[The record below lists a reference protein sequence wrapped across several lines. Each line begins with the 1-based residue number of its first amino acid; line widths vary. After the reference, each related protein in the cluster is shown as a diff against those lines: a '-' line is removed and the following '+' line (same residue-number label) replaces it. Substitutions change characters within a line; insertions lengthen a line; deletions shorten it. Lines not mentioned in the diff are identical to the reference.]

1 MLQIGVDKMLQNLEW
16 TGKDAF
22 EAAEPREW
30 KVDGRVVGLTRNSGK
45 LTFVTVEGAG
55 HMVGAQHKYVR
66 QMIEIA
72 CTTGTV

>member
-22 EAAEPREW
+22 EAAESREW

-45 LTFVTVEGAG
+45 LTFVTIEGAG
-55 HMVGAQHKYVR
+55 HMVRAQHKYVK

>member
-1 MLQIGVDKMLQNLEW
+1 MLQNLEW

-55 HMVGAQHKYVR
+55 HMVRAQHEYRK
-66 QMIEIA
+66 QKIEIA
-72 CTTGTV
+72 WTIGTV